1 MNSLLFYASSPDY
14 VMLLSIVGLHSMTSF
29 NLRVLGANKKDKIKL
44 KKKRM
49 NEKKKKMKA
58 SLQMLF
64 LPVAAVTSLTR
75 SGANLLTA
83 TKRPNSYVCQMYH
96 STPPLLTCR
105 LTALF
110 SIVSFSLTL
119 VDPRLLCL
127 KRLIAF
133 PVSDHSTALEH
144 GSGAKRLRHH
154 VTCDRFCSTAA
165 PRLAAFG
172 S

>member
-1 MNSLLFYASSPDY
+1 
-14 VMLLSIVGLHSMTSF
+14 
-29 NLRVLGANKKDKIKL
+29 
-44 KKKRM
+44 
-49 NEKKKKMKA
+49 
-58 SLQMLF
+58 MLF

-83 TKRPNSYVCQMYH
+83 TKRPDSYVCQMYH
-96 STPPLLTCR
+96 STPPKLTCR

-110 SIVSFSLTL
+110 SIVSSSLTL
-119 VDPRLLCL
+119 VDPRLLCS

-154 VTCDRFCSTAA
+154 VTCERFCSTAA

-172 S
+172 LEDCGHALIGDIYSTLIFIIFIVFFWRLACKM